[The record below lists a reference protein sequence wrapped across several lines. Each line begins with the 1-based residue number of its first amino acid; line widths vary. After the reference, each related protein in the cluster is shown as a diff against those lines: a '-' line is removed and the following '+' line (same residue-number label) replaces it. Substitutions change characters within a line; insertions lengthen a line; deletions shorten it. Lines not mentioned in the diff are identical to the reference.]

1 MAVALAGGEGRGRGA
16 SRCCF
21 FMADA
26 NDAAGKFINM
36 LIPLAAVFVE
46 EEEEEG
52 EAGRWRR
59 RKGKQGG
66 GGGGEGEAGRRKGV
80 DALHSTVGGGSTGLI
95 LPARAPEQSRSE
107 PVPSIHPPAPN
118 IINCI

>member
-1 MAVALAGGEGRGRGA
+1 MAVALAGGEGRGREA

-52 EAGRWRR
+52 EAGRRR
-59 RKGKQGG
+59 RRRGG
-66 GGGGEGEAGRRKGV
+66 GREEEGRRCAPLNRGRRIHRI
-80 DALHSTVGGGSTGLI
+80 DPSRPS
-95 LPARAPEQSRSE
+95 ARAKQK
-107 PVPSIHPPAPN
+107 
-118 IINCI
+118 

>member
-1 MAVALAGGEGRGRGA
+1 
-16 SRCCF
+16 
-21 FMADA
+21 MADA

-46 EEEEEG
+46 EEEEEEG
-52 EAGRWRR
+52 EAGRRR
-59 RKGKQGG
+59 
-66 GGGGEGEAGRRKGV
+66 RRKGV